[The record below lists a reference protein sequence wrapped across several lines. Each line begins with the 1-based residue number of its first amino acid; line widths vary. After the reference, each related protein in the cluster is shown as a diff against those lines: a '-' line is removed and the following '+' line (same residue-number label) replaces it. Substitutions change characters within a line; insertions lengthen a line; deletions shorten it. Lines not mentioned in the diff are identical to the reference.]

1 MTYVPQ
7 NKRNLV
13 SAAAAASAPAPLT
26 AVPAGARPERARRRW
41 ARVTR
46 RTLALVAVGT
56 ALPVAVG
63 ATVVVLSHD
72 APAPETRMPTPLG
85 AGPGGRAI
93 DRSPLPRPP
102 ASLLAAYGRLRQPPT
117 AEDRDNGAVRA
128 YARRATTFGLDPGAA
143 RVLTHVDG
151 KRLWLI
157 PGNGFVC
164 LGLQTLGTSELG
176 ATCNTQSAALREG
189 LQNGDG
195 EAIYGVLPDGI
206 DRIEV
211 TDDNG
216 FRHVEHVNGN
226 AYVLRNAS
234 ATVRYPIG
242 PNRIETFR
250 VIGSRPSPSG

>member
-1 MTYVPQ
+1 
-7 NKRNLV
+7 
-13 SAAAAASAPAPLT
+13 
-26 AVPAGARPERARRRW
+26 
-41 ARVTR
+41 RVTR
-46 RTLALVAVGT
+46 RTLALAAVAT

-72 APAPETRMPTPLG
+72 RPAPEAPITAPLG

-93 DRSPLPRPP
+93 DRSPLPHPP
-102 ASLLAAYGRLRQPPT
+102 TSLLAAYGRLRQDPT
-117 AEDRDNGAVRA
+117 SEDRDNAAVRA
-128 YARRATTFGLDPGAA
+128 YAAKARTFGLDAGAA
-143 RVLTHVDG
+143 RVLTHRDG

-164 LGLQTLGTSELG
+164 LGLQTLGTPELG
-176 ATCNTQSAALREG
+176 ATCNTEAAALREG

-216 FRHVEHVNGN
+216 FRHVEPVDHN
-226 AYVLRNAS
+226 AYVLRNAN
-234 ATVRYPIG
+234 ATVRYPVG
-242 PNRIETFR
+242 RDRIETFR